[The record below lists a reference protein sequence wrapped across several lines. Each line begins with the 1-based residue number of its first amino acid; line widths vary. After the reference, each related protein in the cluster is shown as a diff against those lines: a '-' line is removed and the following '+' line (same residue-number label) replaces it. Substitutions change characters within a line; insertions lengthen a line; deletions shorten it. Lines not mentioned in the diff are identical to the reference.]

1 MAKKRKFDSKTK
13 INVLKRHLQK
23 KEPVSSLCE
32 EHGFTPGSLYQW
44 QDTLFSRGHVVF
56 ESKVGRPV
64 DTARQN
70 NEIEELKKR
79 LAAKDAVI
87 SELTE
92 FLVRE
97 KKFNGAT
104 SV

>member
-1 MAKKRKFDSKTK
+1 MTKKRKFDSKTK

-23 KEPVSSLCE
+23 KEPISNLCE

-44 QDTLFSRGHVVF
+44 QDTLFSRGHMVF
-56 ESKVGRPV
+56 ENRVGRPV
-64 DTARQN
+64 DSARQN
-70 NEIEELKKR
+70 SEIAELKKR
-79 LAAKDAVI
+79 LAAKDSVI

-92 FLVRE
+92 VLVRE

>member
-1 MAKKRKFDSKTK
+1 MAKKRKFDSITK
-13 INVLKRHLQK
+13 INVLKRYLQK
-23 KEPVSSLCE
+23 KELVSALCE

-44 QDTLFSRGHVVF
+44 QDTLFSRGHIVF
-56 ESKVGRPV
+56 ENRGGRPV
-64 DTARQN
+64 DSARQN
-70 NEIEELKKR
+70 TEIEDLKKR
-79 LAAKDAVI
+79 LAMKDAVI

-92 FLVRE
+92 VLVRE

>member
-1 MAKKRKFDSKTK
+1 MAKKRKFDANTK

-23 KEPVSSLCE
+23 KEPVSTLCE

-44 QDTLFSRGHVVF
+44 QETLFSRGHIVF
-56 ESKVGRPV
+56 ENKTGRPI
-64 DTARQN
+64 DITRQN
-70 NEIEELKKR
+70 SEIEELKKR
-79 LAAKDAVI
+79 LAMKDAVI

-92 FLVRE
+92 VLVRE